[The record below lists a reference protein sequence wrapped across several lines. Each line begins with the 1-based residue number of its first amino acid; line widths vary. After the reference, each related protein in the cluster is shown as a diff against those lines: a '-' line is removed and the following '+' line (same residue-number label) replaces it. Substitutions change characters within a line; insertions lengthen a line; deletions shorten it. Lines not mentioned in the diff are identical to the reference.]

1 MVETLREGTA
11 AYGDL
16 FDAAAIEKVMQ
27 RHLARRANLGYH
39 LWGLLILFLWMKKW
53 EIQTAARS
61 TTHELSLASAGS

>member
-16 FDAAAIEKVMQ
+16 FNAAAIEDVMQ
-27 RHLARRANLGYH
+27 RHLARKANLGYH

-53 EIQTAARS
+53 EIQTAAR
-61 TTHELSLASAGS
+61 TATQELTLASAGS